1 MFFHFEIF
9 VPIACCLLISGV
21 HNERLKQNHSTT
33 LSSPILWHPSSHA
46 VAQQIV
52 FHTINFT
59 IQSPCSEFIRIL
71 SFNVGNDSISS
82 LSDDFLNFDYHFNQT
97 IKRFHLLCQNLYNQ
111 LVVSQIRSNCREVDE
126 IRIQM
131 PDMKGHTISK
141 RSLAPKD
148 IASISWMSVVTSL
161 GYFTQELL
169 SKFDVGARLNELE
182 LNYATRMQQLD
193 WYQKLSTKI
202 HDELSQQMVRLH
214 NNVDKTLYRVSQQ
227 NIFYAALSTLYMS
240 INSKLYQVDSDLKNF
255 FESLKKKKI
264 SKDFQYLFPNLTLCN
279 SSQKCPRE
287 YWNGHGC
294 ETLVSDETNGGN
306 FVNMILKLSTVI
318 VHPINQ
324 ILEVD
329 PFVIKKSPNETSTC
343 FYEYNGRQLF
353 LYDSNT
359 NCIRNVNIPKP
370 KNPSAIILANEIE
383 DPNVKKTRCSNWSD
397 FLDEFWRKSYCKNT
411 KDLSAEETVQI
422 KTDDYYNYIYCSGFN
437 LTILDDEYGHRSFQ
451 CNNNI
456 HRLNL
461 NTSFMIGN
469 ISFLLGHEHHNV
481 QSYLVPINEENVD
494 SANET
499 ISEQYLREQRHYLMQ
514 KHNSSLVSQDQGLKK
529 LKMLLEH
536 ENNLILE
543 IEDER
548 NKLLSFFHAR
558 FMPWFMLFIFLIVW
572 PLSLIICFYCSC
584 CCSSCFE
591 CLCCC
596 RSCRSKPNRR

>member
-1 MFFHFEIF
+1 
-9 VPIACCLLISGV
+9 
-21 HNERLKQNHSTT
+21 
-33 LSSPILWHPSSHA
+33 
-46 VAQQIV
+46 
-52 FHTINFT
+52 
-59 IQSPCSEFIRIL
+59 
-71 SFNVGNDSISS
+71 
-82 LSDDFLNFDYHFNQT
+82 
-97 IKRFHLLCQNLYNQ
+97 
-111 LVVSQIRSNCREVDE
+111 
-126 IRIQM
+126 M

-227 NIFYAALSTLYMS
+227 NIFYAALSTLY
-240 INSKLYQVDSDLKNF
+240 I
-255 FESLKKKKI
+255 
-264 SKDFQYLFPNLTLCN
+264 
-279 SSQKCPRE
+279 QKCPRE

-558 FMPWFMLFIFLIVW
+558 FMP
-572 PLSLIICFYCSC
+572 C
-584 CCSSCFE
+584 
-591 CLCCC
+591 
-596 RSCRSKPNRR
+596 